1 MMEALSPANIGLL
14 LFGIFFVLLL
24 IGSPIMVALGVAT
37 MACFIV
43 LDIDLSLMIERAFAS
58 LTAFPLMALPA
69 FVLAGSLME
78 AAGVS
83 RRLVHVAENIVGP
96 TPGGLAISTTL
107 SCVFFG
113 AISGSGPAT
122 TAAVGMLMI
131 PAMAKRGYN
140 VGYAA
145 AATATAGG
153 IGIIIPPSIPMVIY
167 GVSGQQSIS
176 KMFMAG
182 IIPGILIA
190 VGLSVMH
197 FFLCRNLKTEGL
209 DWSLKTFIHSLRDGF
224 WSILAP
230 VIILGGIY
238 AGIFTPTEA
247 AVVAIFYTILVG
259 IFIHKELTLKSFMAS
274 LKTTSW
280 LTGRV
285 LVLVF
290 TATAFGYLL
299 TSYRIPVEI
308 ANWIL
313 SFTNNV
319 NLVWFF
325 VVILLL
331 VLGMFMETLA
341 IIMLVTPVLLPIM
354 TAYGVDPI
362 HFGIILICCCGIG
375 FSTPP
380 LGENMFIASGI
391 ANISLEEIS
400 LKALPLVAINIAVI
414 AILVMFPDIVLFL
427 PNLMGTGLQ

>member
-1 MMEALSPANIGLL
+1 MMEALSPANIGL
-14 LFGIFFVLLL
+14 FFVLLL

-122 TAAVGMLMI
+122 TAAV
-131 PAMAKRGYN
+131 
-140 VGYAA
+140 
-145 AATATAGG
+145 GG

-285 LVLVF
+285 PDPGGNRQLD
-290 TATAFGYLL
+290 
-299 TSYRIPVEI
+299 
-308 ANWIL
+308 
-313 SFTNNV
+313 
-319 NLVWFF
+319 
-325 VVILLL
+325 
-331 VLGMFMETLA
+331 
-341 IIMLVTPVLLPIM
+341 PVLHQQCEPSVVLCGYPL
-354 TAYGVDPI
+354 AVPRHVYGNPCHHHAGDAGSAAHYDSI
-362 HFGIILICCCGIG
+362 RG
-375 FSTPP
+375 
-380 LGENMFIASGI
+380 
-391 ANISLEEIS
+391 
-400 LKALPLVAINIAVI
+400 
-414 AILVMFPDIVLFL
+414 
-427 PNLMGTGLQ
+427 

>member
-190 VGLSVMH
+190 IGLSVMH

-209 DWSLKTFIHSLRDGF
+209 DWSMKTFIHSLRDGF

-280 LTGRV
+280 LTGPRARTRLHGNGFRLPAH
-285 LVLVF
+285 LVPDPGGNRQLD
-290 TATAFGYLL
+290 
-299 TSYRIPVEI
+299 
-308 ANWIL
+308 
-313 SFTNNV
+313 
-319 NLVWFF
+319 
-325 VVILLL
+325 
-331 VLGMFMETLA
+331 
-341 IIMLVTPVLLPIM
+341 PVLHQQCEPGVVLCGYPL
-354 TAYGVDPI
+354 AVPRHVYGNPCHHHAGDAGSAAHYDSI
-362 HFGIILICCCGIG
+362 RG
-375 FSTPP
+375 
-380 LGENMFIASGI
+380 
-391 ANISLEEIS
+391 
-400 LKALPLVAINIAVI
+400 
-414 AILVMFPDIVLFL
+414 
-427 PNLMGTGLQ
+427 

>member
-299 TSYRIPVEI
+299 TSYRIP
-308 ANWIL
+308 
-313 SFTNNV
+313 
-319 NLVWFF
+319 
-325 VVILLL
+325 
-331 VLGMFMETLA
+331 
-341 IIMLVTPVLLPIM
+341 P
-354 TAYGVDPI
+354 
-362 HFGIILICCCGIG
+362 
-375 FSTPP
+375 
-380 LGENMFIASGI
+380 
-391 ANISLEEIS
+391 
-400 LKALPLVAINIAVI
+400 
-414 AILVMFPDIVLFL
+414 
-427 PNLMGTGLQ
+427 TGSCPSPTT

>member
-140 VGYAA
+140 IGYAA

-209 DWSLKTFIHSLRDGF
+209 DWSIKTFIHSLRDGF

-325 VVILLL
+325 VVALLL
-331 VLGMFMETLA
+331 FLGMFMETLA
-341 IIMLVTPVLLPIM
+341 TIVILAPIFLPLITKVGIDPVFFGIFWVITNEVALLSPPLGVNLFIAQNLSGISFERVAKGAFPYMMLIICFIIML
-354 TAYGVDPI
+354 
-362 HFGIILICCCGIG
+362 IL
-375 FSTPP
+375 FQD
-380 LGENMFIASGI
+380 
-391 ANISLEEIS
+391 
-400 LKALPLVAINIAVI
+400 LPLW
-414 AILVMFPDIVLFL
+414 L
-427 PNLMGTGLQ
+427 PRLTGQY

>member
-83 RRLVHVAENIVGP
+83 RRLVHVAENIVG
-96 TPGGLAISTTL
+96 
-107 SCVFFG
+107 
-113 AISGSGPAT
+113 
-122 TAAVGMLMI
+122 
-131 PAMAKRGYN
+131 
-140 VGYAA
+140 
-145 AATATAGG
+145 ATAGG

-331 VLGMFMETLA
+331 FLGMFMETLA

>member
-140 VGYAA
+140 IGYAA

-153 IGIIIPPSIPMVIY
+153 IGIH
-167 GVSGQQSIS
+167 GGGHQTETKNKSGQ
-176 KMFMAG
+176 KVFHG
-182 IIPGILIA
+182 
-190 VGLSVMH
+190 SVH
-197 FFLCRNLKTEGL
+197 VSVTVKKG
-209 DWSLKTFIHSLRDGF
+209 S
-224 WSILAP
+224 A
-230 VIILGGIY
+230 
-238 AGIFTPTEA
+238 EA
-247 AVVAIFYTILVG
+247 DR
-259 IFIHKELTLKSFMAS
+259 E
-274 LKTTSW
+274 
-280 LTGRV
+280 
-285 LVLVF
+285 
-290 TATAFGYLL
+290 
-299 TSYRIPVEI
+299 
-308 ANWIL
+308 
-313 SFTNNV
+313 
-319 NLVWFF
+319 
-325 VVILLL
+325 
-331 VLGMFMETLA
+331 
-341 IIMLVTPVLLPIM
+341 
-354 TAYGVDPI
+354 
-362 HFGIILICCCGIG
+362 C
-375 FSTPP
+375 
-380 LGENMFIASGI
+380 
-391 ANISLEEIS
+391 
-400 LKALPLVAINIAVI
+400 
-414 AILVMFPDIVLFL
+414 
-427 PNLMGTGLQ
+427 